1 MGGELYF
8 TESHCSALQKIRFD
22 KVHKTNLFKG
32 GGGENPIDQYCLSSL
47 SFQFEGG
54 GVEKA
59 PSPLPSPERVLLS
72 HYWIQICQACFL
84 IFLFLVPTLYSATL
98 SLILSYNM
106 Y

>member
-54 GVEKA
+54 GLKKLLL
-59 PSPLPSPERVLLS
+59 PSPLLKESYCPITGYRFVK
-72 HYWIQICQACFL
+72 
-84 IFLFLVPTLYSATL
+84 LVS
-98 SLILSYNM
+98 
-106 Y
+106 